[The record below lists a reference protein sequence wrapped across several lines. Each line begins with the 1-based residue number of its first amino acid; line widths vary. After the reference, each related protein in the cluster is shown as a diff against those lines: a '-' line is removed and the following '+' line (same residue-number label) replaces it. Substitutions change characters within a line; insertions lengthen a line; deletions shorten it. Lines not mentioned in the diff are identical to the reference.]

1 MPRCLSDKRKKGI
14 IAERVQGRS
23 LRDIA
28 SEYGIAA
35 STVKRIC
42 DSNPDTVQ
50 LATQKKEENTSDIL
64 AHMEERRDKVCGI
77 MDLYLEELQSE
88 EKIKKARL
96 SELTTA
102 LGTLIDKFTAIGGG
116 LGDAIKEDELSK
128 SLKEMAERLESDAQ

>member
-1 MPRCLSDKRKKGI
+1 MPRCLSDKQKKGI